1 MMIFL
6 NSSRLFMDFRKIEYA
21 MSCNTSYARLV
32 LEGFSYAWQIYLQ
45 PICTSILAK
54 FYSWKMRVLKNG
66 GVVDISAMDT
76 YSEMDLCTLI
86 LLGEARKKNWMANH
100 F

>member
-1 MMIFL
+1 MQYIICKISFGRFFICLANLFAAYMHFYTGKILFL
-6 NSSRLFMDFRKIEYA
+6 ENA
-21 MSCNTSYARLV
+21 GV
-32 LEGFSYAWQIYLQ
+32 
-45 PICTSILAK
+45 
-54 FYSWKMRVLKNG
+54 KNG